1 MNNYPETAG
10 SYGLGGSDEAA
21 ARITPTLAALQA
33 KVAAVVEAAGPH
45 GATGDEIAA
54 SLGWD
59 KYRVRP
65 RTSELRKLGRILAS
79 QKRRPSET
87 GVMSIVWVLPC
98 YSQPV
103 TVGGNA

>member
-1 MNNYPETAG
+1 MNKYPETAG

-21 ARITPTLAALQA
+21 DRITPIMPELQA
-33 KVAAVVEAAGPH
+33 KVSAVVEAAGAH

-54 SLGWD
+54 ALGWD
-59 KYRVRP
+59 KHRVRP

-98 YSQPV
+98 YSHPV
-103 TVGGNA
+103 TVGGSA

>member
-1 MNNYPETAG
+1 MNDYPFNAG
-10 SYGLGGSDEAA
+10 SRGLGGSDEAA
-21 ARITPTLAALQA
+21 ARVTPALPELQA

-54 SLGWD
+54 ALGWD

-87 GVMSIVWVLPC
+87 GVNSIVWVLPC
-98 YSQPV
+98 YSAPV
-103 TVGGNA
+103 SIGGGA